1 MPTSILDDYA
11 RIDAE
16 IFAKENA
23 IKKEMEYEKYKLVA
37 SQSEEIYKKKL
48 QQVIPTFV
56 EKFNKNLKQEND
68 SVFAQFSSPVLT
80 INANTASS
88 YHLHTEADI
97 GNASTT
103 RGLIIFDMLALKNTC
118 IPYLIHDGF
127 ITNAFVNENLEKIL
141 NYYVSSCRDL
151 SNKQVFLCLEK
162 SDTYKENLKELA
174 LSYKVIELDLD
185 EKALYGIP
193 WNKAK

>member
-1 MPTSILDDYA
+1 
-11 RIDAE
+11 
-16 IFAKENA
+16 
-23 IKKEMEYEKYKLVA
+23 
-37 SQSEEIYKKKL
+37 
-48 QQVIPTFV
+48 
-56 EKFNKNLKQEND
+56 
-68 SVFAQFSSPVLT
+68 
-80 INANTASS
+80 
-88 YHLHTEADI
+88 
-97 GNASTT
+97 
-103 RGLIIFDMLALKNTC
+103 MLALKNTC